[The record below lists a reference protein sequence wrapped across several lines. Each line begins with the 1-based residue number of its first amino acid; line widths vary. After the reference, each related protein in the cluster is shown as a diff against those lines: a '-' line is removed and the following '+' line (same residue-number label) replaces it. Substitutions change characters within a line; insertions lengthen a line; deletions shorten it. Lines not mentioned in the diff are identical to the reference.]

1 MAVLPIKKYPEEV
14 LKKRA
19 SPIPALTRDVRRLID
34 DMVET
39 MYAAPGIG
47 LAAPQVGVSQRL
59 IVIDVSVRDEKYPLI
74 VLINPEIVEAENL
87 IESEEGCLSVPGYTA
102 VVKRAE
108 KVVAR
113 GLGKDGKPIEVE
125 GTGLL
130 ARALQ
135 HEIDHLDGVL
145 FVDRLSAIKREFFRK
160 RYLKSLRESAACP

>member
-1 MAVLPIKKYPEEV
+1 MAILPIKKYPEEV

-19 SPIPALTRDVRRLID
+19 LPVTAVDREMQRLID
-34 DMVET
+34 DMIDT

-59 IVIDVSVRDEKYPLI
+59 VVIDVSTREEKHPLM
-74 VLINPEIVEAENL
+74 VLINPEIVEADSL

-102 VVKRAE
+102 VVKRAG

-113 GLGKDGKPIEVE
+113 GLNREGKPVEVE
-125 GTGLL
+125 ATGLL

-135 HEIDHLDGVL
+135 HEIDHLNGVL
-145 FVDRLSAIKREFFRK
+145 FVDRLSAIKREFFKK
-160 RYLKSLRESAACP
+160 RYHKSLRESAARP